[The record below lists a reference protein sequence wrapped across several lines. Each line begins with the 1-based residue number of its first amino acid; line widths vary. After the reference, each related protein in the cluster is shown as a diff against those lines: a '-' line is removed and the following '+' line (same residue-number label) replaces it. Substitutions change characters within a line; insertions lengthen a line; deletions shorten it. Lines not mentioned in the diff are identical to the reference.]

1 MQSIEYLVFTVTHK
15 IRNTQQV
22 KHADVFVGNVHTQTQ
37 LVFSLE
43 VNQLNI

>member
-22 KHADVFVGNVHTQTQ
+22 KHADVFVGKVNIQTACK
-37 LVFSLE
+37 
-43 VNQLNI
+43 